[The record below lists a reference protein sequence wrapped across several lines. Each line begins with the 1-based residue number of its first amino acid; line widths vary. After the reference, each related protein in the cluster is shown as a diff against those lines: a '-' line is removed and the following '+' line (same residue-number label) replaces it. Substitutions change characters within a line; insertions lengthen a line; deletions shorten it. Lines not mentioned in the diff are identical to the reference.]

1 MTLRGFEPN
10 NRGSMIRYSLLLLMA
25 ILLWAPNVAA
35 QTRGNKIAA
44 NIHNIDFKNFNYGR
58 LCGVRDDSWVPI
70 PNVRLVLRK
79 GHQQYG
85 DESEHVDLRSVKYVD
100 FDGDG
105 KEEAFVVIDGS
116 TATAAGDVFLAAYV
130 FVYRNGSARQIW
142 SKCNEHSRAVLRG
155 RSILFTYPEYVGEDA
170 HCCPSYLT
178 TKTYAWKGSTIAL
191 ISKRRKKNN

>member
-1 MTLRGFEPN
+1 
-10 NRGSMIRYSLLLLMA
+10 MIKHSLLLLMA
-25 ILLWAPNVAA
+25 ILLLVESGAA
-35 QTRGNKIAA
+35 QTGRKRTASDIQK
-44 NIHNIDFKNFNYGR
+44 IDFKNFNYGR

-70 PNVRLVLRK
+70 PNVRLVLQK

-105 KEEAFVVIDGS
+105 KDEAFVVIDGS
-116 TATAAGDVFLAAYV
+116 TATAAGNVFLAAYV
-130 FVYRNGSARQIW
+130 FAYHNGSARQIW